1 MTGGLELTA
10 EAAVAVAGQAVA
22 VGVAGLL
29 SDICRYIVLI
39 SKCIYIYIFFFQI
52 SDTQHCR
59 KE

>member
-39 SKCIYIYIFFFQI
+39 SKCIYIYIGICFFLSNF
-52 SDTQHCR
+52 
-59 KE
+59 